1 MVHRVFTTF
10 LITIPLRALATC
22 NTDQDAMLFIL
33 EKLCSLELLRVFMK
47 NTKLLFWV
55 HNDLK
60 MVLGMALIHCGI
72 SSRIQRSILF
82 FNIYQIT
89 EKNEVFNRLCLL
101 GPSSK
106 FGDPKT
112 LKALKIM
119 LESHLFTVLKVL
131 EGICKKG
138 QNHKSSFQTR
148 HKTTD
153 NLIFE
158 VSKACGKG

>member
-10 LITIPLRALATC
+10 LITIPLRALATY

-33 EKLCSLELLRVFMK
+33 EKLCSLELRVFMK

-101 GPSSK
+101 GHSSK
-106 FGDPKT
+106 IRGSRDSRGSR
-112 LKALKIM
+112 IM
-119 LESHLFTVLKVL
+119 LEPHLFTVLKVL

-138 QNHKSSFQTR
+138 QNHISSFQSSR
-148 HKTTD
+148 QDKP
-153 NLIFE
+153 NF
-158 VSKACGKG
+158 